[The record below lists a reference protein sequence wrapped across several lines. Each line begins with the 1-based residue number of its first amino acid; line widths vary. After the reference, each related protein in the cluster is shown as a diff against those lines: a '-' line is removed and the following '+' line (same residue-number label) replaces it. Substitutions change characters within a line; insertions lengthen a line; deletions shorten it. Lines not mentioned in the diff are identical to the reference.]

1 MDKDLSYYV
10 GFSHFLG
17 IGPTRF
23 AALIG
28 HFGNVKKAYLAD
40 RKELAEVIGVK
51 WSEKFVKFRSLF
63 DPIKKLDELKQ
74 KNIRVIQLW
83 HRSYPKFLQE
93 ISDPPICLYV
103 KGDLNSFDFSEDRYL
118 AIVGTRKPTP
128 YGRQVAYKFA
138 YDLSLAGFIVVSGLA
153 IGIDALAH
161 RGALEAKGKTVAFL
175 GCGVDIIYPP
185 VNWSLYEEIIKTGGL
200 VISEFPPGM
209 TVLKGLF
216 VARNRLISGLSRGV
230 MVVEGLKDSGSLIT
244 ARFAAEQGKEVFAPP
259 SPITSPLAE
268 APNLLIKEGAKM
280 VTSIDDILEEYHLQ
294 ITPKNRDDLK
304 EKLTDVE
311 NQIFSLLEQEARLPD
326 DLADRLSW
334 PVTKVLTLL
343 SGLELEG
350 IIEKNQQGKY
360 QIKL

>member
-1 MDKDLSYYV
+1 MEDTLPYYL

-17 IGPTRF
+17 IGPIKF
-23 AALIG
+23 NLLKE
-28 HFGNVKKAYLAD
+28 HYSSLKKAYEAPFSDYQGMFGTNLAN
-40 RKELAEVIGVK
+40 
-51 WSEKFVKFRSLF
+51 KFVDFRRRF
-63 DPIKKLDELKQ
+63 DAAKVRQQIEQ
-74 KNIRVIQLW
+74 KGIIIVTREDKHFPQ
-83 HRSYPKFLQE
+83 PFLNLA
-93 ISDPPICLYV
+93 DPPICLYV

>member
-1 MDKDLSYYV
+1 M
-10 GFSHFLG
+10 
-17 IGPTRF
+17 
-23 AALIG
+23 
-28 HFGNVKKAYLAD
+28 
-40 RKELAEVIGVK
+40 
-51 WSEKFVKFRSLF
+51 
-63 DPIKKLDELKQ
+63 
-74 KNIRVIQLW
+74 
-83 HRSYPKFLQE
+83 
-93 ISDPPICLYV
+93 
-103 KGDLNSFDFSEDRYL
+103 
-118 AIVGTRKPTP
+118 
-128 YGRQVAYKFA
+128 
-138 YDLSLAGFIVVSGLA
+138 
-153 IGIDALAH
+153 
-161 RGALEAKGKTVAFL
+161 
-175 GCGVDIIYPP
+175 
-185 VNWSLYEEIIKTGGL
+185 
-200 VISEFPPGM
+200 ISEFPPGM

-294 ITPKNRDDLK
+294 ITPKNKDDLK

-311 NQIFSLLEQEARLPD
+311 NQIFSLLEQQAHLPD